1 MSDKISKRDVTILEK
16 IAKKMIN
23 GYTTTEYSKDYKT
36 VITASIHDNDVV
48 FYKGFEIQFSKI
60 RLKSLNTVM
69 EEAFSLSFVLESDKI
84 VIQVGTGNKGLI
96 RINRNNINITPNE
109 YWTVKEYKLS
119 SEYKLSKSQLYSVSK
134 VSKIILL

>member
-60 RLKSLNTVM
+60 RLKT
-69 EEAFSLSFVLESDKI
+69 
-84 VIQVGTGNKGLI
+84 
-96 RINRNNINITPNE
+96 
-109 YWTVKEYKLS
+109 
-119 SEYKLSKSQLYSVSK
+119 
-134 VSKIILL
+134 